1 MNNQK
6 VLPSSA
12 TKLFYVYDPM
22 CSWCWGFKPIWQQI
36 KQIFEGRIEIKLILG
51 GLAPDNDQPLSE
63 EMKTHLKADWRKVE
77 WQLGTEFNH
86 NFWEENTPY
95 YSTYPSCRAV
105 LAARKQNAELQML
118 AAIQNAF
125 YIEARNPSRCEVLVE
140 LAEEIGLDVERF
152 EDEYYSEALNKE
164 LFNEFDFA
172 CKLGGY
178 QFPSL
183 FIGNEEQTVEVK
195 VDYQSPQKTIAQI
208 EQLNRKSAGY
218 M

>member
-36 KQIFEGRIEIKLILG
+36 KQIFEGRIEIQLILG

-95 YSTYPSCRAV
+95 YSTYPS
-105 LAARKQNAELQML
+105 
-118 AAIQNAF
+118 
-125 YIEARNPSRCEVLVE
+125 
-140 LAEEIGLDVERF
+140 
-152 EDEYYSEALNKE
+152 
-164 LFNEFDFA
+164 
-172 CKLGGY
+172 
-178 QFPSL
+178 
-183 FIGNEEQTVEVK
+183 
-195 VDYQSPQKTIAQI
+195 
-208 EQLNRKSAGY
+208 
-218 M
+218 